1 MKASD
6 MLRNNNGLKTTQS
19 VLNKQQSGVDAAQKV
34 AQTQAPVF
42 TQQQLDA
49 AGKKIDQMNA
59 ATPQNETPTMK
70 AAREKTIATQQ
81 AIANGVDVNQGAT
94 SDEEDKPSVPIVKKE
109 DLKPQPKQLSYAD
122 MYKIL
127 NPELNET
134 AEQRANR
141 EKKERTKARI
151 AALGD
156 GLRALSNIYFATN
169 GAKVIHNPES
179 DMTKAVNK
187 RKSYMDAQREKNRAS
202 WLAGYQRAL
211 ALDEEARKNNL
222 TLAEQMRYHDMQNDI
237 NKVKADQGQQKI
249 DQGQQRIDQGNRRLD
264 LSELKY
270 TNDAEYKDN
279 QLKIKKMLAD
289 GQISHWA
296 AQDALARLREG
307 RIANKAQKSS
317 GGNQTTAGYWY
328 EYYDLMDTPEGQKKI
343 NELKRKLRIKN
354 VTQTNVRYIM
364 DRLKGRRSSTG
375 GTSSGGGASSGGG
388 KHTTHKAGGSSAGGK
403 KKTGV
408 KW

>member
-49 AGKKIDQMNA
+49 AGKKVYQMNA

-70 AAREKTIATQQ
+70 AAREKIIDTQQ
-81 AIANGVDVNQGAT
+81 AIANGVDVNQSAP

-109 DLKPQPKQLSYAD
+109 ESKPQPKQLSYAD
-122 MYKIL
+122 MYKML

-151 AALGD
+151 AATGD
-156 GLRALSNIYFATN
+156 GLRALANIFFATN
-169 GAKVIHNPES
+169 GAKVVHNPES

-187 RKSYMDAQREKNRAS
+187 RKAYMDAQREKNRAS

-222 TLAEQMRYHDMQNDI
+222 TLAEQMRYHDMQNEI
-237 NKVKADQGQQKI
+237 NKVKN

-264 LSELKY
+264 LSKLKN

-307 RIANKAQKSS
+307 RISNKAHKSS
-317 GGNQTTAGYWY
+317 GGNQTTAGSWY

-354 VTQTNVRYIM
+354 VTQTNVRYLM
-364 DRLKGRRSSTG
+364 DRLKGRRSSTTG
-375 GTSSGGGASSGGG
+375 GTSTRGGTSSGGG

>member
-49 AGKKIDQMNA
+49 AGKKVDQMNA

-81 AIANGVDVNQGAT
+81 AIANGVDVNQGAP

-109 DLKPQPKQLSYAD
+109 ESKPQPKQLSYAD
-122 MYKIL
+122 MYKML
-127 NPELNET
+127 NPEMNET

-141 EKKERTKARI
+141 EKKERANARI
-151 AALGD
+151 AATGD
-156 GLRALSNIYFATN
+156 GLRALANIFFATN
-169 GAKVIHNPES
+169 GAKVVHNPES

-187 RKSYMDAQREKNRAS
+187 RKAYMDAQREKNRAS

-222 TLAEQMRYHDMQNDI
+222 TLAEQMRYHDMQNEI
-237 NKVKADQGQQKI
+237 NKVKN

-296 AQDALARLREG
+296 YQDALARLREG
-307 RIANKAQKSS
+307 RIASKAQKSS

-354 VTQTNVRYIM
+354 VTQTNVRYLM
-364 DRLKGRRSSTG
+364 DRLKGRRSSTTG
-375 GTSSGGGASSGGG
+375 GTSTRGGTSSGGG

-408 KW
+408 NW

>member
-19 VLNKQQSGVDAAQKV
+19 VLNKQQSGVDAANKV

-49 AGKKIDQMNA
+49 AGKKVDQINV
-59 ATPQNETPTMK
+59 ATPQNETPAMK

-81 AIANGVDVNQGAT
+81 AIANGVDVNQNAA
-94 SDEEDKPSVPIVKKE
+94 SEEEDKPSVPIVKKE
-109 DLKPQPKQLSYAD
+109 EPKTQPKRLSYAD

-134 AEQRANR
+134 AEQKANR
-141 EKKERTKARI
+141 EKKERAKARI
-151 AALGD
+151 AATGD
-156 GLRALSNIYFATN
+156 GLRALANIFFATN
-169 GAKVIHNPES
+169 GAKVVHNSES
-179 DMTKAVNK
+179 DMTKAINK
-187 RKSYMDAQREKNRAS
+187 RKAYMDAQREKNRAS
-202 WLAGYQRAL
+202 WQAGYQRAL

-237 NKVKADQGQQKI
+237 NKVKN

-343 NELKRKLRIKN
+343 NEIKRKLRIKN

-388 KHTTHKAGGSSAGGK
+388 KKTTHKAGGSSSAGGK

>member
-19 VLNKQQSGVDAAQKV
+19 VLNKQQSGADAALKV

-49 AGKKIDQMNA
+49 AGKKVDQMNA
-59 ATPQNETPTMK
+59 ATPTDDAMK
-70 AAREKTIATQQ
+70 AARAKTIATQQ
-81 AIANGVDVNQGAT
+81 AIANGVDVNQGAP
-94 SDEEDKPSVPIVKKE
+94 SDEDDKPSVPIVKKE
-109 DLKPQPKQLSYAD
+109 EPAEQPKQLSYAD
-122 MYKIL
+122 MYKML
-127 NPELNET
+127 NPEHQET

-156 GLRALSNIYFATN
+156 GLRALSNIYFATK
-169 GAKVIHNPES
+169 GAKVAHNPES

-187 RKSYMDAQREKNRAS
+187 RKAYMDEQREKNRAA

-237 NKVKADQGQQKI
+237 NKVKADQGQQRINQNQQKI
-249 DQGQQRIDQGNRRLD
+249 D
-264 LSELKY
+264 LSKLKY

-328 EYYDLMDTPEGQKKI
+328 EYYDMMDTPEGQKKI
-343 NELKRKLRIKN
+343 NEIKRKLRIKN

-364 DRLKGRRSSTG
+364 DRLKGRSSSTG
-375 GTSSGGGASSGGG
+375 GGGASSGGG
-388 KHTTHKAGGSSAGGK
+388 KHTTHKAGGSSSAGGK

>member
-6 MLRNNNGLKTTQS
+6 MLRSNNGLKTTQS
-19 VLNKQQSGVDAAQKV
+19 VVNKQQSGVDAAQKV

-49 AGKKIDQMNA
+49 AGKKFDQMNA

-81 AIANGVDVNQGAT
+81 AIANGVDVNQGAS

-109 DLKPQPKQLSYAD
+109 EPKPQSKQLSYAD

-127 NPELNET
+127 NPEHQET

-156 GLRALSNIYFATN
+156 GLRALSNIYFATK
-169 GAKVIHNPES
+169 GAKVVHNPES

-187 RKSYMDAQREKNRAS
+187 RKQYMDAQREKNRAS

-237 NKVKADQGQQKI
+237 NKVKADQGQQRINQNQQKI
-249 DQGQQRIDQGNRRLD
+249 D
-264 LSELKY
+264 LSKLKY

-279 QLKIKKMLAD
+279 QMKIKKMLAD

-328 EYYDLMDTPEGQKKI
+328 EYYDMMDTPEGQKKI
-343 NELKRKLRIKN
+343 NEIKRKLRIKN

-364 DRLKGRRSSTG
+364 DRLKGRSSSTG
-375 GTSSGGGASSGGG
+375 GGGASSGGG
-388 KHTTHKAGGSSAGGK
+388 KHTTYKAGGSSSAGGK

>member
-19 VLNKQQSGVDAAQKV
+19 VLNKQQSGVYAAQKANAEQINMNT
-34 AQTQAPVF
+34 AQAMLHGKEEQLTPPKDAHEQAVRMN
-42 TQQQLDA
+42 QQTAEGML
-49 AGKKIDQMNA
+49 
-59 ATPQNETPTMK
+59 
-70 AAREKTIATQQ
+70 
-81 AIANGVDVNQGAT
+81 NG
-94 SDEEDKPSVPIVKKE
+94 SIPMDKPSVPIVKKE
-109 DLKPQPKQLSYAD
+109 EPAEQPKQLSYAD

-127 NPELNET
+127 NPEHQET
-134 AEQRANR
+134 EEQRANR

-156 GLRALSNIYFATN
+156 GLRALANIYFATK
-169 GAKVIHNPES
+169 GAKVVHNPES
-179 DMTKAVNK
+179 DMTKVINK
-187 RKSYMDAQREKNRAS
+187 RKAYMDAQREKNRAS

-237 NKVKADQGQQKI
+237 NKVKN
-249 DQGQQRIDQGNRRLD
+249 DQGQQRIDQGNRRLE

-307 RIANKAQKSS
+307 RISNKAQKSS

-364 DRLKGRRSSTG
+364 DRLKGRSS
-375 GTSSGGGASSGGG
+375 SAGGGNPSGGG

>member
-6 MLRNNNGLKTTQS
+6 MLRQNNGLKTTQS

-59 ATPQNETPTMK
+59 ATPTDGAMK
-70 AAREKTIATQQ
+70 AARAKTIATQQ
-81 AIANGVDVNQGAT
+81 AIANGVDVNQSVP

-109 DLKPQPKQLSYAD
+109 EQKPQPKQLSYTD
-122 MYKIL
+122 MYKML
-127 NPELNET
+127 NPEKVET
-134 AEQRANR
+134 SEQKERR

-151 AALGD
+151 AAIGD
-156 GLRALSNIYFATN
+156 GLRALSNIYFATK
-169 GAKVIHNPES
+169 GAKVVHNPES
-179 DMTKAVNK
+179 DITNEVNK
-187 RKSYMDAQREKNRAS
+187 RKAYIDAQMEKNRAS

-211 ALDEEARKNNL
+211 ALDEEARNNDL
-222 TLAEQMRYHDMQNDI
+222 TLAEQIRYHNMLNEN
-237 NKVKADQGQQKI
+237 NKIKAE
-249 DQGQQRIDQGNRRLD
+249 QGQQRIDQGNRRLD
-264 LSELKY
+264 LSKIKY

-296 AQDALARLREG
+296 AQDALAKLREG

-328 EYYDLMDTPEGQKKI
+328 EYYDMMDTPDGQKKI

-364 DRLKGRRSSTG
+364 DRLKGRISSA
-375 GTSSGGGASSGGG
+375 GGGRSSGGG
-388 KHTTHKAGGSSAGGK
+388 KHTTHKTGGSSSDGGK

>member
-19 VLNKQQSGVDAAQKV
+19 VLNKQQSGVDAAQK
-34 AQTQAPVF
+34 ASPE
-42 TQQQLDA
+42 
-49 AGKKIDQMNA
+49 QMNINTA
-59 ATPQNETPTMK
+59 QAMLQGKGEQLTPPKDAHEQ
-70 AAREKTIATQQ
+70 AARMNQQ
-81 AIANGVDVNQGAT
+81 TAEGMLNGSIPT
-94 SDEEDKPSVPIVKKE
+94 DKPSVPIVKKDE
-109 DLKPQPKQLSYAD
+109 PQPKQLSYAD
-122 MYKIL
+122 MYKML
-127 NPELNET
+127 NPEREET
-134 AEQRANR
+134 AEQKANR

-156 GLRALSNIYFATN
+156 GLRALSNIYFSTK
-169 GAKVIHNPES
+169 GAKVVHNPES
-179 DMTKAVNK
+179 DMTQVVNK
-187 RKSYMDAQREKNRAS
+187 RKAYMDAQRERNRAA
-202 WLAGYQRAL
+202 WLAGYQRAM
-211 ALDEEARKNNL
+211 ALDEEARKNDL
-222 TLAEQMRYHDMQNDI
+222 TLAEQIRYHDMQNDI
-237 NKVKADQGQQKI
+237 NKVKADQGQQ
-249 DQGQQRIDQGNRRLD
+249 RIDQGNRRLD
-264 LSELKY
+264 LSKLKY

-289 GQISHWA
+289 GQISHWE

-317 GGNQTTAGYWY
+317 GGNKTTAGYWY

-343 NELKRKLRIKN
+343 NELKRRLRIKN

-364 DRLKGRRSSTG
+364 DRLKGRSSSAGG
-375 GTSSGGGASSGGG
+375 GTSSGGG
-388 KHTTHKAGGSSAGGK
+388 KHTTHKAGGSSSSGGK